1 MSCKD
6 FCRLMFLFFDWDL
19 YYSFSLGVEILL
31 SVCRLFWFTW
41 FCPDLLLRFMC
52 SACYSDFGFRLVVL
66 INWSRAALSFGL
78 YVPIYGSRYCP
89 DLNRIQCSDL
99 VWIIDLSVVLFCSV
113 WLSWFIRS
121 CAELTFG
128 FNCSGFMISLS
139 CWFGLALVFW
149 HDLIY
154 FSDSFV
160 LIYWH
165 DWVALLAWYVGSGF
179 LILFLFVLNYV
190 ILSWLPF
197 WGNGA
202 DLLIL
207 LRFRSESDLLRWLIG
222 STVLIYLSSFI
233 VLNMVPIY
241 LFDVLFWLVWFHGSE
256 LLVLIYY
263 AVLWIGFIWSCSGL
277 LFGFSC
283 SELLVSWWFSLN
295 LNYWTDLIRIIVLS

>member
-52 SACYSDFGFRLVVL
+52 SACYSDFWFPFGCPDLIDLVLHYRSV
-66 INWSRAALSFGL
+66 L

-139 CWFGLALVFW
+139 CWFGSALVFW

-154 FSDSFV
+154 IFRFVCSD
-160 LIYWH
+160 
-165 DWVALLAWYVGSGF
+165 LLAWLGCVIS
-179 LILFLFVLNYV
+179 LIC
-190 ILSWLPF
+190 
-197 WGNGA
+197 
-202 DLLIL
+202 
-207 LRFRSESDLLRWLIG
+207 R
-222 STVLIYLSSFI
+222 
-233 VLNMVPIY
+233 
-241 LFDVLFWLVWFHGSE
+241 
-256 LLVLIYY
+256 
-263 AVLWIGFIWSCSGL
+263 
-277 LFGFSC
+277 FGFSHF
-283 SELLVSWWFSLN
+283 VFVRP
-295 LNYWTDLIRIIVLS
+295 DLCDSVLIAILR